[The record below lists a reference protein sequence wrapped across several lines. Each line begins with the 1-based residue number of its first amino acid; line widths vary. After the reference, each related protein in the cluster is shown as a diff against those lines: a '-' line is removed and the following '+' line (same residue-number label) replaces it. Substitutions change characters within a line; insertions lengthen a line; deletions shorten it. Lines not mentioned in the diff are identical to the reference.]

1 MKRFLLLL
9 VAGFPVQAKAQSH
22 DMHSDHSGH
31 QMSPEPQ
38 PDSVAEDPPKHDH
51 APMDH
56 AAMGHAMQGD
66 AAQSETA
73 TLPTATP
80 PAAFSGPGRAADT
93 IWGADAMRDSR
104 TEFYRENGGMRFG
117 QFLAERLEARLGD
130 EDGYLWDIQDFYG
143 SDLNRLTIKSEGES
157 PFQGDIEDAEI
168 QALWSHA
175 IGPWFDVQAGIKQGL
190 QSGGRTHGVLGVQG
204 LAPYNLG
211 TDAALFL
218 SDKGELT
225 ARIEVEYDQKNTQ
238 DLILQPRVELAL
250 SAQDIPEQQLGSG
263 VTGIEAG
270 LRLRYRIS
278 PECAPH
284 IGYDFSWQFGD
295 TKLFAHASG
304 EDASTGAL
312 VIGIRT
318 WFWAPSSRKRGAA
331 Y

>member
-9 VAGFPVQAKAQSH
+9 VAGLPAQAIAQSH
-22 DMHSDHSGH
+22 DMHGDHSGH
-31 QMSPEPQ
+31 QMSPESQ
-38 PDSVAEDPPKHDH
+38 PDTVAEDPPEHDH
-51 APMDH
+51 APMDHSRIDH
-56 AAMGHAMQGD
+56 AAMGHAMRGD
-66 AAQSETA
+66 AVQSETPA
-73 TLPTATP
+73 LPTATP
-80 PAAFSGPGRAADT
+80 PAAFSGPVRAADT
-93 IWGADAMRDSR
+93 IWGSDAMRDSR

-130 EDGYLWDIQDFYG
+130 EDGYLWDIQGFYG
-143 SDLNRLTIKSEGES
+143 SDLDRLTIKSEGES

-175 IGPWFDVQAGIKQGL
+175 IGPWFDVQAGIKQDL

-204 LAPYNLG
+204 LAPYNIE

-225 ARIEVEYDQKNTQ
+225 ARIEAEYDQKITQ
-238 DLILQPRVELAL
+238 DLILQPRTELAL

-270 LRLRYRIS
+270 LRLRYRIA
-278 PECAPH
+278 PEFAPY
-284 IGYDFSWQFGD
+284 IGYDFSWKFGD
-295 TKLFAHASG
+295 TKRFTHASG
-304 EDASTGAL
+304 GDASTGAL

-318 WFWAPSSRKRGAA
+318 WF
-331 Y
+331 